1 MASAL
6 TQDQLN
12 QIAKGSG
19 YQGGSFSSAGLS
31 STPQVSNQSLGLST
45 PVQPPAQTAPPT
57 IQQFN
62 QSMVNPPTP
71 TQAAPTPSPYM
82 GNSIV
87 DALNQGG
94 QASDFNS
101 RTKLAQTYGIEGYQG
116 TADQNLALLQKYK
129 SGLQTAQSSGAP
141 APTTSS
147 AGSQAVSDITGGTT
161 PPPSINPVDTIL
173 AQDKAHAQYMQDY
186 KALTDLNAQRTSLV
200 DDYKKMQADA
210 NLPAL
215 NAESINMKK
224 VIDGTTDDIRAEI
237 QASGGFGTESQV
249 QALASARNKTLI
261 RNYNALQDTINN
273 ATQNINTMM
282 GLSQQDKQYAIDTLK
297 TQLGFDQ
304 QEIEYAD
311 KFTNNAKE
319 GYNAIINSVGYQGLL
334 NSLDPSEVGIVEKTL
349 GFQPGQ
355 LQQLASYTQPQSEE
369 DQLNLELKKSQLK
382 TDVLQRQNIQSQ
394 INERNNPQPTDDVA
408 TLTGKPQNATQSSAN
423 GFADRVNEANV
434 IIDKLGSE
442 FTGSLAIGGSLPN
455 FLQSGDR
462 QAYEQAKSNFV
473 TAILRRESGA
483 AISPSEFTTAEKQYF
498 PQAGDKPDTI
508 IQKANSRNTA
518 INNLYR
524 DANVARPVI
533 PGQIIESEG
542 KKYRV
547 ASDGET
553 LEPI

>member
-62 QSMVNPPTP
+62 QSMVNPAIP